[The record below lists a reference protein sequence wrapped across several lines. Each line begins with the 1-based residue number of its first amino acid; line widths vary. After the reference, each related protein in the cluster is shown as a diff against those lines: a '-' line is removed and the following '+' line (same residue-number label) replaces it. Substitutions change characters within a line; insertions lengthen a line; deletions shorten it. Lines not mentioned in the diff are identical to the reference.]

1 MLKGRVKSVFC
12 IILSVCLGVIGVAS
26 VIKRAGQS
34 DNFKQDLTLAAAAF
48 MMPQVHTENF
58 DESSEQTLPNSG
70 QQALV
75 ATSLPSTEDEGFKP
89 SEPVDLHE
97 DEVHFPVITSQYGE
111 SGVSCSNFYIK
122 DSVGAGTDFRSL
134 LELPLGFEF
143 EKNQKVQVLIFHTHT
158 TESYLEY
165 DEGYY
170 HQSFYPRSEDSSKN
184 MISVGE
190 EIAKALRAQG
200 IGVVH
205 ATEVHDSPEYTGAY
219 DRSWETISKYME
231 EYPDIKVVLDIHRD
245 SIAGEEGSKVKPT
258 FEVNGKKAAQI
269 MIMAGCDMYGEMGFP
284 DWEYNLR
291 FALKLQECAENMYPG
306 MTRPLYFGN
315 FAYNMPISRGSLLIE
330 VGTDVN
336 TVYEAQYTGKLLGNV
351 LARVLQSEG

>member
-1 MLKGRVKSVFC
+1 MRKGKVKSAFCVMLAVF
-12 IILSVCLGVIGVAS
+12 LGTLGIAS
-26 VIKRAGQS
+26 VMKRTQQCDGFT
-34 DNFKQDLTLAAAAF
+34 DDLTLAAAAF
-48 MMPQVHTENF
+48 VMPEAGVRNSRSIIDEASPDNEKTEPHIFNTIA
-58 DESSEQTLPNSG
+58 S
-70 QQALV
+70 
-75 ATSLPSTEDEGFKP
+75 EDEAAHP

-122 DSVGAGTDFRSL
+122 DTVGEGTDFDSL
-134 LELPLGFEF
+134 LKLPLGFEI
-143 EKNQKVQVLIFHTHT
+143 ENTEEPQVLIFHTHT

-170 HQSFYPRSEDSSKN
+170 HESFYPRTQDSSKN
-184 MISVGE
+184 MVSVGE
-190 EIAKALRAQG
+190 QLAESLRKQG

-205 ATEVHDSPEYTGAY
+205 ATEVHDYPEYTGAY
-219 DRSWETISKYME
+219 DRSWETITNYMKKY
-231 EYPDIKVVLDIHRD
+231 PSIKVVLDIHRD
-245 SIAGEEGSKVKPT
+245 SIAGDSGSKIKPT
-258 FEVNGKKAAQI
+258 FEVDGKKAAQI
-269 MIMAGCDMYGEMGFP
+269 MIMAGYDPLNEMGFT

-291 FALKLQECAENMYPG
+291 FALKLQNYAEEMYPG
-306 MTRPLYFGN
+306 MTRPLYFGY

-351 LARVLQSEG
+351 LAKVLQSEG